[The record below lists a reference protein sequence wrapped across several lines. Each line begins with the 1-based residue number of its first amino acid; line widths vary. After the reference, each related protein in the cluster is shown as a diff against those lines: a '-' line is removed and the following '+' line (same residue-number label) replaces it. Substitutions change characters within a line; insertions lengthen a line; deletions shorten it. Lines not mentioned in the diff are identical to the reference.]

1 MVLDSRWNGVKG
13 QGIDF
18 YYTLFSYI
26 KGEGIVMEERQRRKL
41 GQLFVFGFNGT
52 TVTPGIKQMIQEH
65 FIGNIILFSRN
76 IKNKKQLF
84 ELTTQ
89 LQQLAKEAGHER
101 PLAICIDQENG
112 AVRRLGDDTTTLPGA
127 MLLGATSEPLYANE
141 VGKLTAKEMRALG
154 VNWNLAPVVDVN
166 NNPEN
171 PVIGVRSF
179 GEDPEKVA
187 SFSQAMMKGMQSE
200 GVMTTLKHF
209 PGHGDTNVDSH
220 HALPIITHSRKRLFE
235 VELVPFQACM
245 KAGADMIMSA
255 HVVFP
260 AFESNSTLPA
270 TLSKQVIKDLLRE
283 TLGFDGVVVTD
294 CLEMDAIAGTVGTA
308 QGALQAFQAG
318 VDLLM
323 VSHRFERQ
331 QETVD
336 VFTKEISK
344 DQSLDD
350 RLEDS
355 YKRVIQMKD
364 RYLSWAQLPQVKD
377 IDKVGSLE
385 NKGRAAAIYEK
396 GITAIGDRRLDESK
410 PVLVFYPEKSK
421 QSLAEDPRKNERP
434 IEAVLDS
441 QLAEFVPINKGELLD
456 HYLAI
461 AASYEQIIMASR
473 SIEEGSFQQV
483 FIKELVRQ
491 GHEPIVIGTQNPY
504 DYGFI
509 PKNLTYVS
517 TYEHT
522 ESAIKA
528 AFNFLYEKA
537 EAYGDFPVT
546 THREGGGVGI

>member
-1 MVLDSRWNGVKG
+1 MSNVKKEGMVMNED
-13 QGIDF
+13 
-18 YYTLFSYI
+18 
-26 KGEGIVMEERQRRKL
+26 QRRKL

-89 LQQLAKEAGHER
+89 LQRLAKEAGHER
-101 PLAICIDQENG
+101 PLAICVDQENG
-112 AVRRLGDDTTTLPGA
+112 AVRRLGDDTTMLPGA
-127 MLLGATSEPLYANE
+127 MLLGATNEPSYAKE
-141 VGKLTAKEMRALG
+141 VGKLTAKEMTALG
-154 VNWNLAPVVDVN
+154 VNWNLAPVVDIN

-179 GEDPEKVA
+179 GENPVKVA
-187 SFSQAMMKGMQSE
+187 AFSQAIMQGMQDE

-220 HALPIITHSRKRLFE
+220 HALPIIEHSSKRLFE
-235 VELVPFQACM
+235 VELVPFQACI
-245 KAGADMIMSA
+245 KAGADMVMSA

-270 TLSKQVIKDLLRE
+270 TLSKQVITDLLRQ

-308 QGALQAFQAG
+308 QGAFQAFQAG
-318 VDLLM
+318 ADLLM

-331 QETVD
+331 QETID
-336 VFTKEISK
+336 VFTKK
-344 DQSLDD
+344 LVTDQSINK

-355 YKRVIQMKD
+355 YKRVIQLKE
-364 RYLSWAQLPQVKD
+364 RYLTWAQLPQVD
-377 IDKVGSLE
+377 GIDGVGSLE
-385 NKGRAAAIYEK
+385 HRERAASIYEK
-396 GITAIGDRRLDESK
+396 GITAIGERRLDETK
-410 PVLVFYPEKSK
+410 PVLVFYPETSK
-421 QSLAEDPRKNERP
+421 QSLAEDPRKGERP
-434 IEAVLDS
+434 IEAVLDK
-441 QLAEFVPINKGELLD
+441 QLAAFVPIKERELD
-456 HYLAI
+456 RYLTL
-461 AASYEQIIMASR
+461 AASYEQIIVASR
-473 SIEEGSFQQV
+473 SMEEGSFQQI
-483 FIKELVRQ
+483 FIRELVQR

-509 PKNLTYVS
+509 PENLTYVS

-522 ESAIKA
+522 EPAIKA
-528 AFNFLYEKA
+528 AFNFLYEKG
-537 EAYGDFPVT
+537 EAQGVFPVT
-546 THREGGGVGI
+546 MHRKGGGVGI